1 MKYAWQHDDIIVFK
15 QRHTKR
21 LVEYKWS
28 DIEKG
33 IYNNG
38 KLMMAECLL
47 KVADMIF
54 DSRGQTV
61 VIFETGDFYLPAND
75 RLNAI
80 MCRLP
85 PRMATSWHAL
95 AEVRGS
101 KRHNLVFFGL
111 DKSKK
116 KYANVLVLVDKN
128 CKQIATAT
136 IEMESNNGTIIL

>member
-1 MKYAWQHDDIIVFK
+1 MRYAWQHGDIIVFR
-15 QRHTKR
+15 QFDTKR

-38 KLMMAECLL
+38 KLMMPDCLL

-54 DSRGQTV
+54 DSRGLTV
-61 VIFETGDFYLPAND
+61 VIFETGNFYLPANG
-75 RLNAI
+75 RLSETRGQLI
-80 MCRLP
+80 HGL
-85 PRMATSWHAL
+85 ATSWHAL
-95 AEVRGS
+95 AQVRSS

-111 DKSKK
+111 DNSKEK
-116 KYANVLVLVDKN
+116 WENVLVLMDKK

-136 IEMESNNGTIIL
+136 IEMESNNSTIIL